1 MKNKKVLNSILGT
14 LVLNVIAAYIYSW
27 ITSINIWAAFVE
39 IYKWLF
45 SLLFIDIKL
54 WQVIV
59 SLLLIFIVF
68 YIYMIIKN
76 KNSKPDLSEIFQFNS
91 GVFKGI
97 HFKWDVIK
105 LSESEIGISHFRPI
119 CDCGSELTLKNSFRD
134 MYYNKSKLFCV
145 NCQRIIESDYDDE
158 IYDDALLFFKNKM
171 NKKLESYNDKKV
183 NKNRK

>member
-1 MKNKKVLNSILGT
+1 MKNKKIVNSILGT
-14 LVLNVIAAYIYSW
+14 LVLNIIAAYIYSW
-27 ITSINIWAAFVE
+27 ITSINFLSAFVE

-45 SLLFIDIKL
+45 SLLFIDIKVWL
-54 WQVIV
+54 VIV
-59 SLLLIFIVF
+59 LLVLIFIVV
-68 YIYMIIKN
+68 YIHMIIKN
-76 KNSKPDLSEIFQFNS
+76 KNSKPDFSEFFQFNS

-97 HFKWDVIK
+97 HFKWDVRK
-105 LSESEIGISHFRPI
+105 LSESEIGISHFRPV

-134 MYYNKSKLFCV
+134 RYFHKSKLFCV

-158 IYDDALLFFKNKM
+158 IYYDALLFFKNKM

>member
-1 MKNKKVLNSILGT
+1 MKNKKIVNSILGT
-14 LVLNVIAAYIYSW
+14 LVLNIIAAYIYSW
-27 ITSINIWAAFVE
+27 ITSINFLSAFVE
-39 IYKWLF
+39 IYKWIF

-54 WQVIV
+54 WVVIV
-59 SLLLIFIVF
+59 LLLIFIAG
-68 YIYMIIKN
+68 YIHMIIKN

-105 LSESEIGISHFRPI
+105 LSESEIGISHFRPV

-134 MYYNKSKLFCV
+134 RYFHKGKLFCV

-158 IYDDALLFFKNKM
+158 IFDDALLFFKNQM
-171 NKKLESYNDKKV
+171 NKILESYNDKKV
-183 NKNRK
+183 NKKMK